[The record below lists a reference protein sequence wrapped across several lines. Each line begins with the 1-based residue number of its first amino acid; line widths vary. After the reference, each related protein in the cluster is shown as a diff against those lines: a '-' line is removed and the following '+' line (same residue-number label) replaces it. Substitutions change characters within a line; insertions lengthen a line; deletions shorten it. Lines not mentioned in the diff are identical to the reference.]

1 MITKKR
7 RKKKKKA
14 KKKKNFTWIIILPGT
29 TIKYKDENKQTD
41 RQSDRQGDSNIPPP
55 SLFQG
60 ERVWGYVPLFNM
72 KCKR

>member
-14 KKKKNFTWIIILPGT
+14 KKKKNFTWITILPGT

-55 SLFQG
+55 KFVSRRKGMGIHSFI
-60 ERVWGYVPLFNM
+60 
-72 KCKR
+72 